1 MTPDE
6 VVKVLQDRLVSK
18 NKEFA
23 LGVDILSGTEKVG
36 KWASLKYEI
45 GALSSAILLIQDYQ
59 KLLDREKEW
68 QDMCNKHVGCSMLA
82 DEFAGEPHEP
92 EEFGG
97 YVDNLEQQAED
108 YQKLR
113 ERVSVEKIVANV
125 PFYQNIM
132 PVERQEIV
140 KQIVTYLQQPT
151 EH

>member
-6 VVKVLQDRLVSK
+6 VVKVLQGKINILKSFYLKFDKSSQKDLDA
-18 NKEFA
+18 ELITA
-23 LGVDILSGTEKVG
+23 LQ
-36 KWASLKYEI
+36 
-45 GALSSAILLIQDYQ
+45 SAISILQ
-59 KLLDREKEW
+59 
-68 QDMCNKHVGCSMLA
+68 
-82 DEFAGEPHEP
+82 
-92 EEFGG
+92 
-97 YVDNLEQQAED
+97 D

>member
-6 VVKVLQDRLVSK
+6 VVKVLEQL
-18 NKEFA
+18 NC
-23 LGVDILSGTEKVG
+23 ILADKQWVTEKQHESV
-36 KWASLKYEI
+36 E
-45 GALSSAILLIQDYQ
+45 SAISFIQGYQ
-59 KLLDREKEW
+59 ELLDREKEW